1 MHIGRKLLSDQFEML
16 MEEELRNHN
25 SANWAP
31 MRKSKVF
38 GNNHQKEKRFQDG
51 EEEVSRSAIESIESQ
66 SQQVVSALRQMG
78 RHHYRNILCGYHRAD
93 PALPHRF
100 D

>member
-51 EEEVSRSAIESIESQ
+51 EEEVARPAIESTESQ
-66 SQQVVSALRQMG
+66 YQKVVTAPSEVG
-78 RHHYRNILCGYHRAD
+78 RHHYRVALRGYHCAD
-93 PALPHRF
+93 SALPHRF